1 MQHGLKLMQLRETGV
16 KAMGGQV
23 QPGAEAWSHKG
34 TLTSGVLVIH
44 GFTGNPSSV
53 RELAERFAAEGFHV
67 EVPRLSGHG
76 TVIEDMM
83 PTRWSDWSADVEA
96 AYKVLSSRC
105 QRVIVAGLSMG
116 GALTLWLAAH
126 HPEIAGIVCINP
138 VAQGRTAEEIAFLDV
153 IIESGEESLPGIGSD
168 IADTAVIENSYTGTP
183 LRAAYSMYVEG
194 VAPLAEHYPKMMM
207 PMLLI
212 NSVQD
217 HVVEPTQSDF
227 LVAHYAGKIERVM
240 LEKSFHVAT
249 QDFEKDI
256 VNSRS
261 VDFVKKIANA

>member
-1 MQHGLKLMQLRETGV
+1 
-16 KAMGGQV
+16 MGGQV

-34 TLTSGVLVIH
+34 THKSGVLVIH

-67 EVPRLSGHG
+67 EVPRVSGHG

-83 PTRWSDWSADVEA
+83 PTRWSDWSADVET

-138 VAQGRTAEEIAFLDV
+138 VAQGRTAEEIKFFEA
-153 IIESGEESLPGIGSD
+153 IIESGEEALPGIGSD
-168 IADTAVIENSYTGTP
+168 ISDTQVVENSYAGTP
-183 LRAAYSMYVEG
+183 LRAAYSMYVDG
-194 VAPLAEHYPKMMM
+194 AAPLAEHYPKMVM

-227 LVAHYAGKIERVM
+227 LVSHYAGKVERVM

-249 QDFEKDI
+249 QDVEKET
-256 VNSRS
+256 VMSRS
-261 VDFVKKIANA
+261 VTFAKQVLGA

>member
-1 MQHGLKLMQLRETGV
+1 MDST
-16 KAMGGQV
+16 V
-23 QPGAEAWSHKG
+23 QAGAEAWSQSG
-34 TLTSGVLVIH
+34 SRSTGVLVIH

-67 EVPRLSGHG
+67 EVPRLTGHG

-105 QRVIVAGLSMG
+105 KQVVVAGQSMG

-126 HPEIAGIVCINP
+126 HPDIAGIICINP
-138 VAQGRTAEEIAFLDV
+138 VAQGRTAEEIAFFEA

-168 IADTAVIENSYTGTP
+168 ISDPQVVENSYAGTP
-183 LRAAYSMYVEG
+183 LRAAYSMYVDG
-194 VAPLAEHYPKMMM
+194 AAPLAEHYPTMVM

-227 LVAHYAGKIERVM
+227 LVAHFAGKIERVM

-249 QDFEKDI
+249 QDIEKET
-256 VNSRS
+256 VMSRS
-261 VDFVKKIANA
+261 VEFAKQILKA

>member
-1 MQHGLKLMQLRETGV
+1 MRQLGETGV
-16 KAMGGQV
+16 NVMGGQV
-23 QPGAEAWSHKG
+23 QPGAEAWTHSG
-34 TLTSGVLVIH
+34 TRASGVLVIH

-96 AYKVLSSRC
+96 AYKVLASRC
-105 QRVIVAGLSMG
+105 QRVIVAGQSMG

-138 VAQGRTAEEIAFLDV
+138 VAQGRTAEEIAFFEA

-168 IADTAVIENSYTGTP
+168 IADTAVIENSYAGTP

-194 VAPLAEHYPKMMM
+194 VAPLAEHYPKMVM

-227 LVAHYAGKIERVM
+227 LVEHYSGKVERVM

-249 QDFEKDI
+249 QDVEKET
-256 VNSRS
+256 VMSHS
-261 VDFVKKIANA
+261 VIFAKQVFDA

>member
-1 MQHGLKLMQLRETGV
+1 MQLGETGV
-16 KAMGGQV
+16 NAMGGQV
-23 QPGAEAWSHKG
+23 QPGAEAWSFNG
-34 TLTSGVLVIH
+34 TQTSGVLVVH

-67 EVPRLSGHG
+67 EVPRLTGHG

-96 AYKVLSSRC
+96 AYKVLASRC
-105 QRVIVAGLSMG
+105 KKVVVAGQSMG

-138 VAQGRTAEEIAFLDV
+138 VAQGRTAEEIAFLEV

-168 IADTAVIENSYTGTP
+168 ISDTQVVENSYAGTP

-194 VAPLAEHYPKMMM
+194 AAPLAEHYPKMVM

-227 LVAHYAGKIERVM
+227 LVAHYSGKVERVM

-249 QDFEKDI
+249 QDVEKET
-256 VNSRS
+256 VMSRS
-261 VDFVKKIANA
+261 VTFAKQVLDA

>member
-1 MQHGLKLMQLRETGV
+1 MQLGETGV
-16 KAMGGQV
+16 NAMGGQV
-23 QPGAEAWSHKG
+23 QPGAEAWSHNG

-105 QRVIVAGLSMG
+105 KQVVVAGQSMG

-153 IIESGEESLPGIGSD
+153 IIESGEESLPGVGND
-168 IADTAVIENSYTGTP
+168 IADTEVTENVYAGTP

-194 VAPLAEHYPKMMM
+194 VAPLAEHYPKMVM

-249 QDFEKDI
+249 QDVEKET
-256 VNSRS
+256 VMSRS
-261 VDFVKKIANA
+261 VAFAKQVLSA

>member
-1 MQHGLKLMQLRETGV
+1 
-16 KAMGGQV
+16 MGAQV
-23 QPGAEAWSHKG
+23 QPGAEAWSHSG

-53 RELAERFAAEGFHV
+53 RELAERFAAKGFHV

-76 TVIEDMM
+76 TVIEEMI

-96 AYKVLSSRC
+96 AYKVLAARC
-105 QRVIVAGLSMG
+105 QRVIVAGQSMG
-116 GALTLWLAAH
+116 GALTLWLAAR

-138 VAQGRTAEEIAFLDV
+138 VAQGRTVEEIKFFEA
-153 IIESGEESLPGIGSD
+153 IIESGEESLAGIGSD
-168 IADTAVIENSYTGTP
+168 ISDPQVVENSYAGTP

-194 VAPLAEHYPKMMM
+194 AAPLAEHYPMMVM

-227 LVAHYAGKIERVM
+227 LVEHYAGKVERVM

-249 QDFEKDI
+249 QDVEKET
-256 VNSRS
+256 VMSRS
-261 VDFVKKIANA
+261 VDFAKQILSA

>member
-1 MQHGLKLMQLRETGV
+1 MQHGLKLMRRQKTGV
-16 KAMGGQV
+16 IAMGGQV
-23 QPGAEAWSHKG
+23 QPGAEAWSHNG

-67 EVPRLSGHG
+67 EVPRLTGHG

-96 AYKVLSSRC
+96 AYNVLASRC
-105 QRVIVAGLSMG
+105 EQVVVAGQSMG
-116 GALTLWLAAH
+116 GALTLWLAAR
-126 HPEIAGIVCINP
+126 HPEIVGIVCINP
-138 VAQGRTAEEIAFLDV
+138 VAQGRTAEEIKFFEA

-168 IADTAVIENSYTGTP
+168 IADTNVVENSYAGTP

-194 VAPLAEHYPKMMM
+194 AAPLAEHYPNMVM

-227 LVAHYAGKIERVM
+227 LVAHYAGKVERIM

-249 QDFEKDI
+249 QDVEKET
-256 VNSRS
+256 VMSRS
-261 VDFVKKIANA
+261 VTFAKQVFSA

>member
-1 MQHGLKLMQLRETGV
+1 MNSR
-16 KAMGGQV
+16 V
-23 QPGAEAWSHKG
+23 QAGAEAWSHSG
-34 TLTSGVLVIH
+34 SRMTGVLVIH

-83 PTRWSDWSADVEA
+83 PMRWSDWSADVEA
-96 AYKVLSSRC
+96 AYTVLSTRC
-105 QRVIVAGLSMG
+105 KQVVVAGQSMG

-126 HPEIAGIVCINP
+126 HPEIAGIICINP
-138 VAQGRTAEEIAFLDV
+138 VAQGRTAEEIAFFEV
-153 IIESGEESLPGIGSD
+153 IESGEESLPGVGND
-168 IADTAVIENSYTGTP
+168 IADTKVVENAYAGTP
-183 LRAAYSMYVEG
+183 LRAAYSMYVDG
-194 VAPLAEHYPKMMM
+194 AAPLAEHYPKMVM

-249 QDFEKDI
+249 QDVEKEI
-256 VNSRS
+256 VMSRS
-261 VDFVKKIANA
+261 VEFAKQILTA

>member
-1 MQHGLKLMQLRETGV
+1 MQRGETGV
-16 KAMGGQV
+16 NAMGGQV
-23 QPGAEAWSHKG
+23 QPGAEAWSFNG
-34 TLTSGVLVIH
+34 TQTSGVLVIH

-67 EVPRLSGHG
+67 EVPRLTGHG

-96 AYKVLSSRC
+96 AYKVLASRC
-105 QRVIVAGLSMG
+105 QKVIVAGQSMG

-138 VAQGRTAEEIAFLDV
+138 VAQGRTVEEVNFLEA
-153 IIESGEESLPGIGSD
+153 IIESGEELLAGIGSD
-168 IADTAVIENSYTGTP
+168 ISDTQVVENSYAGTP

-194 VAPLAEHYPKMMM
+194 AAPLAEHYPKMVM

-227 LVAHYAGKIERVM
+227 LVAHYAGKVERVM

-249 QDFEKDI
+249 QDVEKET
-256 VNSRS
+256 VMSRS
-261 VDFVKKIANA
+261 VTFAKQVLDA

>member
-1 MQHGLKLMQLRETGV
+1 MNSK
-16 KAMGGQV
+16 V
-23 QPGAEAWSHKG
+23 QAGAEAWSHSG
-34 TLTSGVLVIH
+34 SRSTGVLVIH

-67 EVPRLSGHG
+67 EVPRLTGHG

-105 QRVIVAGLSMG
+105 KQVVVAGLSMG

-126 HPEIAGIVCINP
+126 HPEIAGIICINP

-153 IIESGEESLPGIGSD
+153 IVESGEELLPSIGSD
-168 IADTAVIENSYTGTP
+168 ISDPQVVENSYAGTP
-183 LRAAYSMYVEG
+183 LRAAYSMYVDG
-194 VAPLAEHYPKMMM
+194 AAPLAEHYPTMVM

-227 LVAHYAGKIERVM
+227 LVAHFAGKIERVM
-240 LEKSFHVAT
+240 LEKGFHVAT
-249 QDFEKDI
+249 QDVEKET
-256 VNSRS
+256 VMSRS
-261 VDFVKKIANA
+261 VEFAKQILKA